1 MMRVKLVKP
10 FRSYVKGSVLELP
23 PGQGRELVS
32 YGYAVEERQQQ
43 LIETAAVDTEART
56 ADLTPKR
63 RRRRT

>member
-1 MMRVKLVKP
+1 MMKVKLIKP
-10 FRSYVKGSVLELP
+10 FRSYSRGAVLEVP
-23 PGQGRELVS
+23 GGQGRELVH
-32 YGYAVEERQQQ
+32 YGYAVEEHQQE